1 MNKFEVRFFWKYVPD
16 WQEIKLVVHKHYV
29 DILWSLIVWL
39 SIAIIP
45 SFLYYYSIAIQVLVP
60 FYYLE
65 IFLLLI
71 YFKVIYNIFDWY
83 NDVWIVT
90 GESITDLQ
98 WSLFR
103 ANMNSVNFN
112 NIEGLW
118 VEQDGIVDK
127 LLSKGDIIIHKMWTD
142 IFTLKNVYL
151 PYVQLD
157 KIERISWEIGNY
169 RNHSQSNEKLDMVMD
184 RLGWILEKY
193 MDKPEILE
201 KDTIDQEKTIRKYQ
215 HQKWTIN
222 LR

>member
-16 WQEIKLVVHKHYV
+16 WQEIKLVVHKHYI
-29 DILWSLIVWL
+29 DILGSLIVWL

-45 SFLYYYSIAIQVLVP
+45 SFLYYYSIAIQVLIP

-71 YFKVIYNIFDWY
+71 YLKVIYNIFDWY

-127 LLSKGDIIIHKMWTD
+127 LLSKGDMIIHKMWTD
-142 IFTLKNVYL
+142 IFTLKNVYM
-151 PYVQLD
+151 PFVQLD

-169 RNHSQSNEKLDMVMD
+169 RNHSQTNEKLDMVMD
-184 RLGWILEKY
+184 RLGGILEKY
-193 MDKPEILE
+193 MEKPEMLE
-201 KDTIDQEKTIRKYQ
+201 KETIDEQKTIKKYQ

>member
-16 WQEIKLVVHKHYV
+16 WQEIKLVVHKHYI
-29 DILWSLIVWL
+29 DILGSLIVWL

-45 SFLYYYSIAIQVLVP
+45 SFLYYYSIAIQVLIP

-71 YFKVIYNIFDWY
+71 YLKVIYNIFDWY

-90 GESITDLQ
+90 GESITELQ

-127 LLSKGDIIIHKMWTD
+127 LLSKGDMIIHKMWTD
-142 IFTLKNVYL
+142 IFTLKNVYM
-151 PYVQLD
+151 PFVQLD

-169 RNHSQSNEKLDMVMD
+169 RNHSQTNEKLDMVMD
-184 RLGWILEKY
+184 RLGGILEKY
-193 MDKPEILE
+193 MEKPEMLE
-201 KDTIDQEKTIRKYQ
+201 KETIDEQKTIKKYQ

>member
-127 LLSKGDIIIHKMWTD
+127 LLSKGDMIIHKMWTD
-142 IFTLKNVYL
+142 IFTLKNVYM
-151 PYVQLD
+151 PFVQLD

-169 RNHSQSNEKLDMVMD
+169 RNHSQTNEKLDMVMD
-184 RLGWILEKY
+184 RLGGILEKY
-193 MDKPEILE
+193 MEKPEMLE
-201 KDTIDQEKTIRKYQ
+201 KETIDEQKTIKKYQ

>member
-16 WQEIKLVVHKHYV
+16 WQEIKLVVHKHYI
-29 DILWSLIVWL
+29 DILGSLIVWL

-45 SFLYYYSIAIQVLVP
+45 SFLYYYSIAIQVLIP

-71 YFKVIYNIFDWY
+71 YLKVIYNIFDWY

-98 WSLFR
+98 LSLFR

-127 LLSKGDIIIHKMWTD
+127 LLSKGDMIIHKMWTD
-142 IFTLKNVYL
+142 IFTLKNVYM
-151 PYVQLD
+151 PFVQLD

-169 RNHSQSNEKLDMVMD
+169 RNHSQTNEKLDMVMD
-184 RLGWILEKY
+184 RLGGILEKY
-193 MDKPEILE
+193 MEKPEMLE
-201 KDTIDQEKTIRKYQ
+201 KETIDEQKTIKKYQ